1 MATKNERI
9 DHDLEI
15 NEGETPSLLFT
26 AKDGD
31 AVALEAALIS
41 GVYVRVDDY
50 HSDTCLMARTA
61 ISSLTNPTSF
71 TLSHSYTMIVN
82 SGRGFE
88 YRFVTIEYIWNSSNH
103 IPDEYVLKV
112 GNLKYHS
119 V

>member
-1 MATKNERI
+1 MTTKNERI

-31 AVALEAALIS
+31 TAAIEAALIS

-50 HSDTCLMARTA
+50 HSDTNLMARTA

-71 TLSHSYTMIVN
+71 TLSNSYTMIVN
-82 SGRGFE
+82 SGRSFE
-88 YRFVTIEYIWNSSNH
+88 FRYVTVEYIWNSSNH

-112 GNLKYHS
+112 NNLKYH
-119 V
+119 